1 MTFFIKRS
9 VLLSLFIQAKMHI
22 TGKKRTHDAERQ
34 SNEGGTPLSVLNHP
48 DYQVLCLSDGH
59 VLSDNHSQQK
69 LKVNPNSNRCTT
81 IKRER
86 HLDDGYS

>member
-1 MTFFIKRS
+1 MTFFHQKICPFVSIYTSKN
-9 VLLSLFIQAKMHI
+9 AYN
-22 TGKKRTHDAERQ
+22 KKEAHDAAERQ